1 MISRPEGTTLAEL
14 QGRFAAALRA
24 SDDEA
29 DAAAALFAQHVDGD
43 GLAPAARVEVYRNN
57 VLAMFEGALER
68 TYPVLRRRVGDGYFR
83 GLARAYRDAH
93 PSRSG
98 DLHWVGSSFP
108 AWLASYL
115 AGGEYAWLADL
126 ARLEW
131 ACEEAQVAGQSA
143 PLEPAA
149 LARVA
154 PDELGDARLVL
165 QASVR
170 LVESAY
176 PVWSVWRENQPDA
189 PGAPVDF
196 SIGPQRVVVA
206 CGETGLVLHS
216 VPEDHFRFVAAL
228 ASGATLGMAV
238 DESGI
243 AIDQL
248 PALLAWLF
256 SAGLVAAV
264 AATSSGD
271 RRPEDT
277 V

>member
-115 AGGEYAWLADL
+115 SGGEYAWLADL

>member
-1 MISRPEGTTLAEL
+1 VISRPEGTTLAEL

-115 AGGEYAWLADL
+115 SGGEYAWLADL

>member
-24 SDDEA
+24 SGDEA

>member
-24 SDDEA
+24 SGDEA
-29 DAAAALFAQHVDGD
+29 DAAAARFAQHVDGD

-154 PDELGDARLVL
+154 PGELGDARLVL

>member
-1 MISRPEGTTLAEL
+1 MILRPEGTTLAEL
-14 QGRFAAALRA
+14 QRRFAAALGA
-24 SDDEA
+24 SGDEA
-29 DAAAALFAQHVDGD
+29 DAAAARFAEHVDGD
-43 GLAPAARVEVYRNN
+43 GLAPAARIEVYRNN
-57 VLAMFEGALER
+57 VLAMFEGALAR

-83 GLARAYRDAH
+83 GLARVYRDAL

-98 DLHWVGSSFP
+98 DLHWIGRSFP
-108 AWLASYL
+108 VWLASYL
-115 AGGEYAWLADL
+115 ADGEYAWLADL

-131 ACEEAQVAGQSA
+131 ACEEAQIAGQSA
-143 PLEPAA
+143 ALEPAA

-154 PDELGDARLVL
+154 PDELGDTRLVL

-170 LVESAY
+170 LIESAY
-176 PVWSVWRENQPDA
+176 PVWTVWRENQPDA

-228 ASGATLGMAV
+228 ASGATLAMAV
-238 DESGI
+238 DESGA

-248 PALLAWLF
+248 PALLGWLF

-264 AATSSGD
+264 AVAGSGE
-271 RRPEDT
+271 RRHEET
-277 V
+277 E

>member
-24 SDDEA
+24 SGDEA
-29 DAAAALFAQHVDGD
+29 DAAAARFAQYVDGD

-115 AGGEYAWLADL
+115 SGGEYAWLADL